1 MAATSSTISKSL
13 TAPPGK
19 IAAKKPKSLLHKI
32 QERLGLESSRHAAQK
47 IDFKGFETSD
57 SPLLVVYFLGPF
69 RVYFN
74 DAPVEN
80 WTGNISKSIFKY
92 MVLHRK
98 RQIATEV
105 LMDTFWPEAEPESA
119 RRNLYQ
125 AIYQVRQAFQPN
137 DLDIP
142 IILSSNGSYG
152 INSGISIW
160 LDYEEFIR
168 QYENGRHM
176 FNQGDQQ
183 AGTAAYEAADSLHDG
198 DFLAEELYEDWT
210 IQKRAHLRRTHL
222 AILEELSHFYLERE
236 RWASCISHAQKLLGE
251 DNCNEGAHR
260 VLMRAYYRQGQRHL
274 ALKQYFHCR
283 EVLQEELDTEP
294 MPETAKLSSKYGRI
308 KFIFPVPKN

>member
-1 MAATSSTISKSL
+1 MQLKKLILKGLKPQIHLCSWFISWDLFGST
-13 TAPPGK
+13 
-19 IAAKKPKSLLHKI
+19 
-32 QERLGLESSRHAAQK
+32 
-47 IDFKGFETSD
+47 
-57 SPLLVVYFLGPF
+57 
-69 RVYFN
+69 FN

-168 QYENGRHM
+168 QYENGRQHV
-176 FNQGDQQ
+176 
-183 AGTAAYEAADSLHDG
+183 TTEAIS
-198 DFLAEELYEDWT
+198 
-210 IQKRAHLRRTHL
+210 R
-222 AILEELSHFYLERE
+222 RE
-236 RWASCISHAQKLLGE
+236 RP
-251 DNCNEGAHR
+251 
-260 VLMRAYYRQGQRHL
+260 LMKQQTACMMVIFW
-274 ALKQYFHCR
+274 LKNYMKIGR
-283 EVLQEELDTEP
+283 
-294 MPETAKLSSKYGRI
+294 SKSGRI
-308 KFIFPVPKN
+308 SAGHTWQYWKN